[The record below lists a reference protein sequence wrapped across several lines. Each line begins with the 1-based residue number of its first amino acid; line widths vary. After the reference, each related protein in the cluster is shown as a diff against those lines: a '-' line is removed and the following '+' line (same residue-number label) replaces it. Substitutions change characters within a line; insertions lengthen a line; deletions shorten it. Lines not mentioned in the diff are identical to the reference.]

1 MLIIIPAYNEEENI
15 AAVIKGAI
23 KSLPAASIL
32 VIDDGSTDATGRIA
46 RRLGATVII
55 HPHNLGVGAALRS
68 GYRYAIRNSF
78 DCVLQIDADG
88 QHDPEYL
95 PMLLKAL
102 ANADVVIG
110 SRFLPGS
117 VIYPIPLL
125 RRIGMLLFS
134 FIARKK
140 TGISITDTTS
150 GYRAFSKRAA
160 ALCLCGDWKYPDANL
175 LVWLAKSG
183 MTITEIPVRMY
194 ANRQGK
200 SFHVGVEPIY
210 YVYKMLL
217 DLGRG

>member
-15 AAVIKGAI
+15 ADVIKGAI
-23 KSLPAASIL
+23 KYLPAAKIL
-32 VIDDGSTDATGRIA
+32 VVDDGSTDATGTIA
-46 RRLGATVII
+46 RNMGAVVIT
-55 HPHNLGVGAALRS
+55 HPRNLGVGAALRR
-68 GYRYAIRNSF
+68 GYIYAIENHF
-78 DCVLQIDADG
+78 DRILQIDGDG
-88 QHDPEYL
+88 QHDPKYL
-95 PMLLKAL
+95 PLLLREL

-117 VIYPIPLL
+117 FAYPIPLC

-140 TGISITDTTS
+140 TGISLTDTTS
-150 GYRAFSKRAA
+150 GYRAYSRRAVRW
-160 ALCLCGDWKYPDANL
+160 CLCGDWEYPDANL

-183 MTITEIPVRMY
+183 MAVAETPVRMY

-200 SFHVGVEPIY
+200 SFHVGMEPIY

-217 DLGRG
+217 NLGRG